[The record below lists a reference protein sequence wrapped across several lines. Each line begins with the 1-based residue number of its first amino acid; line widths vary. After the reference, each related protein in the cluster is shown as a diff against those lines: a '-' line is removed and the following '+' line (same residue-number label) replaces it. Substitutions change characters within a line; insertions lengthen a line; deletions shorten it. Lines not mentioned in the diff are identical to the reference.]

1 MYRAFWL
8 VLALSVMFACTG
20 TPPSPRNLPAP
31 ILSTSVG
38 PGDVFEISVV
48 GEKDLP
54 KDYKVNA
61 DGTLDFPYLQRV
73 AVIGLEP
80 QQVGDLLKQKLVEA
94 KILTDP
100 QINVLVK
107 TYASKKVSV
116 IGQVNK
122 PGSVPWTDGI
132 KLVDVIVQSGGFTS
146 IADSKHVILTRQTAK
161 DKSIT
166 VAISVDAITDGDQ
179 PDIPLQAGD
188 TIKIEARVF

>member
-1 MYRAFWL
+1 M
-8 VLALSVMFACTG
+8 
-20 TPPSPRNLPAP
+20 
-31 ILSTSVG
+31 G

-54 KDYKVNA
+54 KEYKINA
-61 DGTLDFPYLQRV
+61 DGTLDFPYIPRV
-73 AVIGLEP
+73 DVSGLEP
-80 QQVGDLLKQKLVEA
+80 QQVGDLLKKKLVEA

-100 QINVLVK
+100 QVNILVK

-161 DKSIT
+161 DKSVT

>member
-8 VLALSVMFACTG
+8 VLALSVMLACTG